1 MKKGFTLIEIL
12 AVIVL
17 MGILLT
23 FLLPKLFS
31 FSKKTESELFEQKIE
46 KIKIEA
52 REYGN
57 DNIDSLKIE
66 PKIITVGELVNYGY
80 LDGNKNIKNPITN
93 KDMSICEIEIS
104 YDGKKIYV
112 EFIKNKM
119 EENYDESC
127 DRK

>member
-66 PKIITVGELVNYGY
+66 PKIITVSELVNY
-80 LDGNKNIKNPITN
+80 
-93 KDMSICEIEIS
+93 
-104 YDGKKIYV
+104 
-112 EFIKNKM
+112 
-119 EENYDESC
+119 
-127 DRK
+127 

>member
-46 KIKIEA
+46 
-52 REYGN
+52 
-57 DNIDSLKIE
+57 
-66 PKIITVGELVNYGY
+66 
-80 LDGNKNIKNPITN
+80 
-93 KDMSICEIEIS
+93 
-104 YDGKKIYV
+104 
-112 EFIKNKM
+112 
-119 EENYDESC
+119 
-127 DRK
+127 